1 MSFEDDLKAEYEAER
16 PYEDVDAL
24 LNGTLYTFRFTKM
37 DGTEWASACDRAPLR
52 PGVLLDMRYGYNLR
66 ALAPIVAQ
74 ASGGRVDGDAVV
86 PLTPDQWRA
95 VFKGSGSTVARIG
108 DAIFTLNEYG
118 PADAVDEAKKA
129 LAAVASTKSA

>member
-1 MSFEDDLKAEYEAER
+1 MTFEDDLKAEYEAER
-16 PYEDVDAL
+16 PHVDVEAL
-24 LNGTLYTFRFTKM
+24 LNGTLYTFRFKQM
-37 DGTEWASACDRAPLR
+37 DGTEWASACDRAAAR

-74 ASGGRVDGDAVV
+74 ASGGRVDGDTVV

-108 DAIFTLNEYG
+108 DAIFLLNEHG
-118 PADAVDEAKKA
+118 PSQAVEEAKKG
-129 LAAVASTKSA
+129 LADGSGPS